1 MNIIKDNINEKTKRK
16 SLSAKKRQ
24 KMIFYYSMIALPL
37 LQFLI
42 FYVYINLSSFTMGF
56 KEYSV
61 ATGDYYWK
69 GFDNFVQIFKD
80 FKELTTL
87 RNSITNSFSL
97 FLWMMVFC
105 SMLSILFSYYI
116 YKKQFG
122 SSWFKVVLYLPHI
135 LGGIVVVVMFN
146 FFFEDAY
153 RELMQRLFNKEVAFG
168 LVSNPETSRG
178 AILFYTIFTSFG
190 GQVLV
195 YSSTM
200 SSISESIIESAQLDG
215 ITPLK
220 ELVYIVL
227 PSIWF
232 TFVTFM
238 VSLVVGIFTN
248 QMNLFTFFDE
258 YADPALY
265 TIGYYLFRGVKLA
278 TNKDYPYLSAMGL
291 LLTAVAVPLTL
302 FVRWALTKFGP
313 SRE

>member
-1 MNIIKDNINEKTKRK
+1 MKANNINKKAKRK
-16 SLSAKKRQ
+16 SLSAKKRHT
-24 KMIFYYSMIALPL
+24 MIFYYSMIALPL
-37 LQFLI
+37 LQFLV

-56 KEYSV
+56 QEFSAK
-61 ATGDYYWK
+61 TGNYHWK
-69 GFDNFVQIFKD
+69 GFDNFIQIFKD
-80 FKELTTL
+80 FRELNTL
-87 RNSITNSFSL
+87 RKSVVNSLSL

-116 YKKQFG
+116 YKKQLG
-122 SSWFKVVLYLPHI
+122 SSWFKVILYLPHI

-146 FFFEDAY
+146 FFVEDAY
-153 RELMQRLFNKEVAFG
+153 RELMLRLFKKEVSFG
-168 LVSNPETSRG
+168 LISNPETSR
-178 AILFYTIFTSFG
+178 ATILFYTIFTSFG

-220 ELVYIVL
+220 ELVFIVL

-258 YADPALY
+258 YADPDLY
-265 TIGYYLFRGVKLA
+265 TFGYYLFRGVKLA
-278 TNKDYPYLSAMGL
+278 ESKDYPYLSAMGL

-313 SRE
+313 SKE

>member
-1 MNIIKDNINEKTKRK
+1 MKEISVNKKAKRK
-16 SLSAKKRQ
+16 SLSAKKRHT
-24 KMIFYYSMIALPL
+24 MIFYYSMIALPL

-42 FYVYINLSSFTMGF
+42 FYVYINLSAFTMGF
-56 KEYSV
+56 KEYS
-61 ATGDYYWK
+61 AITGNYHWT
-69 GFDNFVQIFKD
+69 GVDNFVQIFKD
-80 FKELTTL
+80 FKELDTL
-87 RNSITNSFSL
+87 RNSVTNSLTL

-122 SSWFKVVLYLPHI
+122 SSWFKVILYLPHI

-146 FFFEDAY
+146 FFVEDAY
-153 RELMQRLFNKEVAFG
+153 LEVMRRLFNKEVAFG
-168 LVSNPETSRG
+168 LISNPDTSR
-178 AILFYTIFTSFG
+178 ATILFYTIFTSFG

-200 SSISESIIESAQLDG
+200 SGISDSIIESAALDG

-258 YADPALY
+258 YADPSLY
-265 TIGYYLFRGVKLA
+265 TFGYYLFRGVKLA
-278 TNKDYPYLSAMGL
+278 DNKDYPYLSAMGL
-291 LLTAVAVPLTL
+291 LLTSVVVPLTL

-313 SRE
+313 SKE